1 VEEEPM
7 SDAFTPSPMIVSPSF
22 GHRKVAPRAC
32 VADKPHLQEFFCDAL
47 QDIGFVAC
55 KYDPNGN
62 VAALLAEYRP
72 DVVVLGLSAGGVN
85 AAQLLEALAAYA
97 FDGRVLVVGAPAS
110 PMSEALQGFGVE
122 LGLDMLP
129 MLATPFSH
137 ETLRARLADTLPDE
151 APPQPVIDIAE
162 ALHSNWLELWYQPK
176 IEIRSFSLCGAE
188 ALIRL
193 RHPTWGIVQPASF
206 LPDESDADF
215 RGLSEFVI
223 GRAIEDW
230 HYFLGEYGP
239 VELAIN
245 LPLSF
250 LKHPHSVEQLGARMP
265 AHPAF
270 EGAIVE
276 VNGTDLVQS
285 TAVAR
290 SIAKRLRLYNLAMSI
305 DDLGAEWPAL
315 LDGADDFPFAEIKV
329 DRSLVAG
336 CAEDRLKQSVCRR
349 ILEFADRVGSRTV
362 AEGVET
368 RADFVTV
375 RELGFDLV
383 QGFFLSK
390 PLEARKFA
398 RRVLREPLTLPK

>member
-1 VEEEPM
+1 M
-7 SDAFTPSPMIVSPSF
+7 SDVFMQSPTIVAPSF
-22 GHRKVAPRAC
+22 GQRKVAPRAC
-32 VADKPHLQEFFCDAL
+32 VADKPHLQDFFCDAL
-47 QDIGFVAC
+47 QEIGFVTC
-55 KYDPNGN
+55 KYDPTANL
-62 VAALLAEYRP
+62 AALLAEYRP

-85 AAQLLEALAAYA
+85 AAQLIESLAAYA
-97 FDGRVLVVGAPAS
+97 FDGRVLIVGAPAS
-110 PMSEALQGFGVE
+110 QMSDALQGFGAE
-122 LGLDMLP
+122 LGLTMLP

-137 ETLRARLADTLPDE
+137 ETLREKLVALLPDE
-151 APPQPVIDIAE
+151 APPQPIIDIAE
-162 ALHSNWLELWYQPK
+162 ALHSSWLELWYQPK
-176 IEIRSFSLCGAE
+176 VDIRSFSLCGAE

-193 RHPTWGIVQPASF
+193 RHPTWGIVQPSSF
-206 LPDESDADF
+206 LPNENDPNF

-223 GRAIEDW
+223 GRAMEDW
-230 HYFLGEYGP
+230 HFFLGEYGP

-250 LKHPHSVEQLGARMP
+250 LTHPRAVEQLGAQMP
-265 AHPAF
+265 SHPPF

-276 VNGTDLVQS
+276 VNGTDLVQN
-285 TAVAR
+285 TAAAKAV
-290 SIAKRLRLYNLAMSI
+290 AKRLRLYNLAMSI

-336 CAEDRLKQSVCRR
+336 CADDRLKQSVCRR

-375 RELGFDLV
+375 RELGFDVV

-398 RRVLREPLTLPK
+398 RRVLREPLTMPR